1 MYVDS
6 VQCFIV
12 FHVKRGIGH
21 SLVVLWTN
29 DYDDQIV
36 FLCIKKN
43 TKLDNCTDRK
53 EQLLNII
60 IKKFVHSV
68 TAKTR
73 QAGFAVLITTDSFLS

>member
-36 FLCIKKN
+36 FLCIKKQ
-43 TKLDNCTDRK
+43 TDRK
-53 EQLLNII
+53 EQLLQI

-73 QAGFAVLITTDSFLS
+73 QAGFVVLITIDSFLA